1 MSITLIELSQNL
13 QSFANDLTG
22 QQQGVLM
29 QKLGLDALALIKK
42 RVQQTGINAEGEKFD
57 PYSTEPMLVG
67 KKSFKTEKA
76 WNKIAGSKPKRK
88 ELKWVTIGGDKGF
101 SSFLEVSSGGV
112 GPSESG
118 GKHLFELKEGYKE
131 FRELHSRQTEYVDF
145 VFSGRLFG
153 NIKEN
158 IPGDVKI
165 TSDQAELNSGV
176 VTIAA
181 TQELEKKKL
190 SGLTKRKGE
199 ILALSKKEEIQLS
212 GYYDKWVG
220 DLLHKNGL

>member
-1 MSITLIELSQNL
+1 MSITLIELSNQLNA
-13 QSFANDLTG
+13 FANDLTG
-22 QQQGVLM
+22 QQQGALM

-57 PYSTEPMLVG
+57 PYSTKPMLTSR
-67 KKSFKTEKA
+67 KSLTQNADSKISSSKA
-76 WNKIAGSKPKRK
+76 KRK
-88 ELKWVTIGGDKGF
+88 ELKWVTINGHK
-101 SSFLEVSSGGV
+101 
-112 GPSESG
+112 
-118 GKHLFELKEGYKE
+118 LFELKGGYKE
-131 FRELHSRQTEYVDF
+131 FRELHGRQTDYVDF

-158 IPGDVKI
+158 IPGDIKI